1 MNWFT
6 AENRNLHGD
15 KMSTTTTAPPV
26 VAAQTGEIKLFQ
38 KWSFKEIKVND
49 LGLQRYLNLTP
60 MVAPHS
66 MGRHEHQRFRKA
78 NVNVVERLINNL
90 MRPGKNSGKKAKSAN
105 IVKHAFEII
114 HLKSG
119 KNPIEVLVRAVE
131 NSAPCEDTTRVSYG
145 GVVYH
150 LSVDVAPQRRIDL
163 AIRHISEGPRKASA
177 NTSRSIEEC
186 VADELLMASNND
198 IKSAGV
204 AKRNEIERVAQ
215 SSR

>member
-1 MNWFT
+1 
-6 AENRNLHGD
+6 
-15 KMSTTTTAPPV
+15 MSQETAPTS
-26 VAAQTGEIKLFQ
+26 VAAPAEIMLFQ
-38 KWSFKEIKVND
+38 KWSFKDITVKD
-49 LGLQRYLNLTP
+49 IGLQRYLNLTP

-78 NVNVVERLINNL
+78 QVNIVERLINGL
-90 MRPGKNSGKKAKSAN
+90 MRSGKNAGKKAKATRF
-105 IVKHAFEII
+105 VQEAFEII
-114 HLKSG
+114 NVRTG
-119 KNPIEVLVRAVE
+119 KNPIEILVQAVE
-131 NSAPCEDTTRVSYG
+131 NSSPCEDTTRISYG

-163 AIRHISEGPRKASA
+163 AIRHITEGARAASI
-177 NTSRSIEEC
+177 NNPRSIQEC
-186 VADELLMASNND
+186 LADELVLAANKD

>member
-1 MNWFT
+1 M
-6 AENRNLHGD
+6 
-15 KMSTTTTAPPV
+15 
-26 VAAQTGEIKLFQ
+26 AQTAQSQEIMLFQ
-38 KWSFKEIKVND
+38 KWSFKDIKVVD
-49 LGLQRYLNLTP
+49 IGLQRYLNLTP

-78 NVNVVERLINNL
+78 KVNIVERLINNM
-90 MRPGKNSGKKAKSAN
+90 MRPGKNSGKKAKVTN
-105 IVKHAFEII
+105 IVKEAFEII
-114 HLKSG
+114 NTRTG
-119 KNPIEVLVRAVE
+119 RNPVEVLVKAVE
-131 NSAPCEDTTRVSYG
+131 NASPCEDTTRVSYG

-163 AIRHISEGPRKASA
+163 AIRHIAEGARLASA
-177 NTSRSIEEC
+177 NSPRSIQEGL
-186 VADELLMASNND
+186 ADELILAANKD

>member
-1 MNWFT
+1 
-6 AENRNLHGD
+6 
-15 KMSTTTTAPPV
+15 MSQTTSVSQP
-26 VAAQTGEIKLFQ
+26 QEIKLFQ
-38 KWSFKEIKVND
+38 KWSFKEITVKD
-49 LGLQRYLNLTP
+49 IGLQRYLNLTP

-78 NVNVVERLINNL
+78 RVNIVERLINGL
-90 MRPGKNSGKKAKSAN
+90 MRGGKNAGKKAKATN
-105 IVKHAFEII
+105 IVKETFEII
-114 HLKSG
+114 NLRTG
-119 KNPIEVLVRAVE
+119 KNPIDVLVHAVE
-131 NSAPCEDTTRVSYG
+131 NAAPCEDTTRVSYG

-163 AIRHISEGPRKASA
+163 AIRHITAGARATSA
-177 NTSRSIEEC
+177 NNPRSIQETL
-186 VADELLMASNND
+186 ADELVLAAAKD

>member
-1 MNWFT
+1 M
-6 AENRNLHGD
+6 AQ
-15 KMSTTTTAPPV
+15 TTAQP
-26 VAAQTGEIKLFQ
+26 QEIKLFQ
-38 KWSFKEIKVND
+38 KWTFKDITVKD
-49 LGLQRYLNLTP
+49 IGLQRYLNLTP

-78 NVNVVERLINNL
+78 KVNIVERLINSL
-90 MRPGKNSGKKAKSAN
+90 MRSGKNSGKKAKATN
-105 IVKHAFEII
+105 IVKETFEII
-114 HLKSG
+114 NLRTG
-119 KNPIEVLVRAVE
+119 KNPIEILVKAVE
-131 NSAPCEDTTRVSYG
+131 NAAPCEDTTRVSYG

-163 AIRHISEGPRKASA
+163 AIRHISEGARAASI
-177 NTSRSIEEC
+177 NNPRSIQETL
-186 VADELLMASNND
+186 ADELVLAANKD